1 MSMPQPATPIVLHH
15 GIFGR
20 AELGVGK
27 LKLRYYNGIDVA
39 FGKLGH
45 SIIIPT
51 VHPTSSIEKRARQ
64 LKSIIRKQLKHL
76 GRPKDR
82 VVIFAHSMG
91 GLDARYMIHKLDM
104 ADYVSALVTL
114 STPHHGSAY
123 ADWCLRNLDRV
134 RGLQVMRFLG
144 LDVDAC
150 NDLTIEAC
158 ARFNEKI
165 TDVPGVQYFSISAS
179 RPWHRVPPMF
189 YHSHK
194 VISEVQGPND
204 GLVAVESAKW
214 GEHLDTW
221 PADHLHVVNR
231 RFVLEIKNKTGDVT
245 PRYLKVLERL
255 READCLS

>member
-1 MSMPQPATPIVLHH
+1 MGLEPTPIVLHH
-15 GIFGR
+15 GLFGFG
-20 AELGVGK
+20 ELRFAK
-27 LKLRYYNGIDVA
+27 LKLTYYNGIDRA
-39 FGKLGH
+39 FEKLGH
-45 SIIIPT
+45 PLIVPH

-64 LKSIIRKQLKHL
+64 LKSTIRKGLRRL
-76 GRPKDR
+76 DRPKAR

-104 ADYVSALVTL
+104 ADYVSALVTI

-123 ADWCLRNLDRV
+123 ADWCLKNLDRV
-134 RGLQVMRFLG
+134 RGLQAMRFLG

-150 NDLTIEAC
+150 SDLTLGSC

-179 RPWHRVPPMF
+179 RPWHRVAPLF

-194 VISEVQGPND
+194 VIADAQGPND
-204 GLVAVESAKW
+204 GLVSVESAKW
-214 GEHLDTW
+214 AEHLETW

-231 RFVLEIKNKTGDVT
+231 RFVVEIKNKTGDVT

-255 READCLS
+255 KTEGLV